1 MKVYIYPADVTGCGY
16 YRLIWVGQFLRSQGH
31 DINLVHPKHHGRFQ
45 GIKSLEDENVLED
58 INHPKDAD
66 VIVMQ
71 RVSSI
76 KMISGIKIMRSR
88 GIAVVL
94 DIDDDMRAIH
104 PSNPAFIA
112 LNPSTKGQQ
121 ADYSW
126 SNADKVY
133 AAATWVTCSTDALLR
148 RYARREPGTNT
159 YHGTVLRNVVPK
171 VMTEIQPRPTLNVI
185 GWGGTILSHP
195 NDLQVC
201 GPAMAQIQR
210 AGYTF
215 RVVGPGYG
223 IKKALLLDQ
232 PPEATGPVELQ
243 HWPHHL
249 SRLSVGIAP
258 LAQTR
263 FNEAKSWLKML
274 EYASLGV
281 PVVASP
287 TREYEALHKLGVGLL
302 AKDPRQWVKQCRRL
316 LDDASFREE
325 MSIAGRQAVIDA
337 QLTVEAQAW
346 RWLEVW
352 TKAFQLER
360 GPLGLKPAATT
371 VQAPG

>member
-1 MKVYIYPADVTGCGY
+1 MRVYIYPADVTGCGY
-16 YRLIWVGQFLRSQGH
+16 YRLIWVSQFLKSQGH
-31 DINLVHPKHHGRFQ
+31 DIRLVHPKLHGRFH

-58 INHPKDAD
+58 INHPQDAD

-71 RVSSI
+71 RVSSV

-104 PSNPAFIA
+104 PSNPAFLA
-112 LNPSTKGQQ
+112 LNPSTKGDQS
-121 ADYSW
+121 DYSW

-133 AAATWVTCSTDALLR
+133 AAATWVTASTDALLR
-148 RYARREPGTNT
+148 RYAT
-159 YHGTVLRNVVPK
+159 YDPATKQYAGTVLRNVVPRI
-171 VMTEIQPRPTLNVI
+171 MTQITPRPVPNVI
-185 GWGGTILSHP
+185 GWGGMILSHP
-195 NDLQVC
+195 NDLQVM

-215 RVVGPGYG
+215 RVVGPGHG
-223 IKKALLLDQ
+223 IKRALLLEQ

-249 SRLSVGIAP
+249 ARLSVGVAP

-287 TREYEALHKLGVGLL
+287 TTEYQRLHQLGVGLL
-302 AKDPRQWVKQCRRL
+302 AKDPRQWHRQCRRL
-316 LDDASFREE
+316 LDDDNYRAE
-325 MSIAGRQAVIDA
+325 IAAAGRQSVIDA
-337 QLTVEAQAW
+337 QLTVEDQAW

-352 TKAFQLER
+352 TKAYQLER
-360 GPLGLKPAATT
+360 GPLGLKPSDRT
-371 VQAPG
+371 VDAEV